1 MLLLQLLYIDVTFF
15 DNTKQFTLMM
25 FQGLPQVVG
34 PLVFFLV
41 VGVALSDLVM
51 KWNQIYWHMRG
62 KRLISQ

>member
-1 MLLLQLLYIDVTFF
+1 MLLLRLLYIDVTFF

-51 KWNQIYWHMRG
+51 KWNQIY
-62 KRLISQ
+62 